1 MAATRFQWNNG
12 DKIENLIRCLANY
25 KSKMD
30 YQNSDFNADKVKQ
43 YEAVRKAMARIYK
56 EEPTFFGPPAI
67 TPLPAPDQVDETEM
81 ADKKNWKLSANKR
94 LNCERSNAPIFTSRI
109 FDAILN
115 SVHSSRQNKST
126 G

>member
-30 YQNSDFNADKVKQ
+30 YQDSDFNADKVKQ
-43 YEAVRKAMARIYK
+43 YEAVGEAMPRIYE

-67 TPLPAPDQVDETEM
+67 TPLPAADQVDRTEM
-81 ADKKNWKLSANKR
+81 ADKKIRN
-94 LNCERSNAPIFTSRI
+94 
-109 FDAILN
+109 
-115 SVHSSRQNKST
+115 
-126 G
+126 